1 VKVAE
6 SGNAGAAPARPP
18 AYARWVSLQ
27 AGHLAL
33 LLQAM
38 VRVGALRNEM
48 VRIVYLREVY
58 HMGVQGLPTIAL
70 LAAVTGTL
78 LVVEAT
84 ELLGAGN
91 SYVYDLVGWLL
102 VTEAAPLLVAIV
114 IAGRSATVVA
124 TELALLQVRGEVR
137 SLERMRI
144 EVVDYLVVPR
154 IAALTVSLTAA
165 TLYYE
170 VIAIAGG
177 FGAAA
182 LFLQVS
188 YEEQTRLLL
197 EALSAG
203 ALVLTAVKT
212 VIFGLA
218 IGTVACYAGLNA
230 GTTVE
235 QVPLAQVRAFM
246 RALTCVVLID
256 LLFAL
261 PAF

>member
-1 VKVAE
+1 VSAADQRNV
-6 SGNAGAAPARPP
+6 GASASP
-18 AYARWVSLQ
+18 AYARWVALQ
-27 AGHLAL
+27 AGHLSLFLEAL
-33 LLQAM
+33 VRVAALANPM
-38 VRVGALRNEM
+38 VRLVFLRQ
-48 VRIVYLREVY
+48 VYQI
-58 HMGVQGLPTIAL
+58 GVQGMRTIAL
-70 LAAVTGTL
+70 LAVASGTL

-84 ELLGAGN
+84 EILGAGN
-91 SYVYDLVGWLL
+91 AYVYELVGWLL

-114 IAGRSATVVA
+114 IVGRSATVIA

-144 EVVDYLVVPR
+144 DVVDYLVVPR
-154 IAALTVSLTAA
+154 IAALTVSLLAA

-203 ALVLTAVKT
+203 ALVLTAAKT
-212 VIFGLA
+212 GIFGLL

-230 GTTVE
+230 GATVE
-235 QVPLAQVRAFM
+235 EVPLAQVNAYM
-246 RALTCVVLID
+246 RALSYVIVID
-256 LLFAL
+256 VLFAL
-261 PAF
+261 PTF

>member
-1 VKVAE
+1 MSAAND
-6 SGNAGAAPARPP
+6 GNPGATAPRPP
-18 AYARWVSLQ
+18 AYTRWVSLQ

-33 LLQAM
+33 FLEALM
-38 VRVGALRNEM
+38 RVGALANPM
-48 VRIVYLREVY
+48 VRLVYLRQV
-58 HMGVQGLPTIAL
+58 HQIGVQGMRTIAL
-70 LAAVTGTL
+70 LAAATGTL

-91 SYVYDLVGWLL
+91 AYVYELVGWLL

-114 IAGRSATVVA
+114 IVGRSATVIA
-124 TELALLQVRGEVR
+124 TELALLKVRGELR

-144 EVVDYLVVPR
+144 DVVDYLVVPR
-154 IAALTVSLTAA
+154 IAGLTVSLLAA

-182 LFLQVS
+182 VFLQVS

-203 ALVLTAVKT
+203 ALVLTAAKT
-212 VIFGLA
+212 VVFGLL
-218 IGTVACYAGLNA
+218 IGTVACHAGLDA
-230 GTTVE
+230 GATVE
-235 QVPLAQVRAFM
+235 EVPLAQVKAYM
-246 RALTCVVLID
+246 CALTYVILTDV
-256 LLFAL
+256 LFAL
-261 PAF
+261 PTF